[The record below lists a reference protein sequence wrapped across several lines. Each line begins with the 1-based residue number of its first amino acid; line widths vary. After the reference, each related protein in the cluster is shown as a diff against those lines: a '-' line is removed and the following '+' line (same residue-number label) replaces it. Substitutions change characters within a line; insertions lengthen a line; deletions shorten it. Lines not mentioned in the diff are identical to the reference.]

1 MCGNRFLDG
10 GGNRLSP
17 RWCGRQ
23 LYMSSNLPRKESE
36 EGRRVVYLTEKT
48 HGKKKTKLQME
59 DGRMMQESVG

>member
-1 MCGNRFLDG
+1 
-10 GGNRLSP
+10 
-17 RWCGRQ
+17 
-23 LYMSSNLPRKESE
+23 MSSNLPRKESE